1 MLAMSPVKNIRAS
14 GILPTATLKLLARAY
29 TAGEAGFVSIRIQ

>member
-29 TAGEAGFVSIRIQ
+29 TAGGAGFVSIRI